1 MLREVLRCADESA
14 GSCRKW
20 SSHLQRESPELDQ
33 KFRKFSGDR
42 RRAPR
47 SRPTLTAL
55 LFVVGFGGA
64 LLSLHSGLVIAA
76 GVLALLSIIMPVAV
90 LADASP

>member
-1 MLREVLRCADESA
+1 M
-14 GSCRKW
+14 
-20 SSHLQRESPELDQ
+20 
-33 KFRKFSGDR
+33 
-42 RRAPR
+42 
-47 SRPTLTAL
+47 